1 MLGNF
6 LRIIRKINKI
16 KLKLHLPVLEQQLLT
31 HRIHLL
37 LRLPQVLKIKN
48 KQNNQYN
55 QNKPNQHKNKRIKH

>member
-6 LRIIRKINKI
+6 LRVIRRINKI

-37 LRLPQVLKIKN
+37 QQLPQVLKIKN
-48 KQNNQYN
+48 KQNN